1 MEQAVAQFS
10 NFPQNPKERSF
21 FVEKCVDEITSGNR
35 NPLDFELM
43 LKNLEDTISSIRKD
57 ERVKN
62 SIQDEVQKYS
72 EKSFMFGDYEI
83 TKSQRTTYDYSN
95 DETWVELKEQIKKR
109 EELLKAI
116 NPKVDEIADGKT
128 GAMINPPLKKQ
139 SDYLTIKYK
148 G

>member
-10 NFPQNPKERSF
+10 SFPQNPKERGF

-35 NPLDFELM
+35 NPIDFEIM
-43 LKNLEDTISSIRKD
+43 LKNLEDTISAIRKD
-57 ERVKN
+57 ERVKSAIN
-62 SIQDEVQKYS
+62 SEVQKYA
-72 EKSFMFGDYEI
+72 EKSFLFGDYEI
-83 TKSQRTTYDYSN
+83 TKSSRTTYDYSN
-95 DETWVELKEQIKKR
+95 DETWVNLKEQLKKR

-116 NPKVDEIADGKT
+116 NPKVDEIADSKT
-128 GAMINPPLKKQ
+128 GEILNPPIKKQ

>member
-10 NFPQNPKERSF
+10 NFPQNPKERGF

-43 LKNLEDTISSIRKD
+43 LKNLEDTISAIRKD

-62 SIQDEVQKYS
+62 CIQSEVQKYS
-72 EKSFMFGDYEI
+72 EKTIVFGDYEI

-95 DETWVELKEQIKKR
+95 DSTWVELKEKIKQR

-116 NPKVDEIADGKT
+116 NPSITEIADSKT
-128 GAMINPPLKKQ
+128 GEMLMPPLKKQ